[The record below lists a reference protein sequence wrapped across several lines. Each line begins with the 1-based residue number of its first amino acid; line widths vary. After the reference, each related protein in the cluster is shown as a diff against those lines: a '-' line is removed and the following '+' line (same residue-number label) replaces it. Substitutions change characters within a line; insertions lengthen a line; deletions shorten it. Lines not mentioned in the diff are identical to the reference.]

1 MQAGSIN
8 KRINDLLSQGIDA
21 DGNPLTDETNNILFQ
36 AQQAANQQDANAG
49 GMTATG
55 IPITDQPF
63 YQTESGEID
72 YDALMPPSVSD
83 DDDDDDLPT
92 ASEAIQQ
99 VQQEQEDDPTE
110 ELPETEVDFR

>member
-1 MQAGSIN
+1 M
-8 KRINDLLSQGIDA
+8 
-21 DGNPLTDETNNILFQ
+21 FQ

-83 DDDDDDLPT
+83 DDDDDLPT